1 MTAAT
6 FVGIDVSK
14 AHLDLAARPT
24 GLAERLPNDEAGI
37 GQIVARLR
45 PLEPTLVVLEATGG
59 LEVPLAAALAVAGL
73 AVAVVNPRQVRDF
86 ARAVGQ
92 LARPTPSTPSCSRV
106 SPRLSGPSRARYP
119 MRTPKISPRSWR
131 VANR

>member
-14 AHLDLAARPT
+14 AHLDLAALT
-24 GLAERLPNDEAGI
+24 GPAERLPNDEAGI

-73 AVAVVNPRQVRDF
+73 AVAVVNPRSCATSPGRS
-86 ARAVGQ
+86 GSWP
-92 LARPTPSTPSCSRV
+92 RPTPSTPSCSRV